1 MSTILIINDN
11 SSEARHAAEF
21 ALIIAQKMQA
31 DILLLNTIEINEK
44 DFCKVPADAFFD
56 SCTDNCDCFPYPVS
70 DKVVK
75 GELFKPCPDACNCV
89 DYPAS
94 GVRYRL
100 KTLNDGTTNF
110 KPRVEEVDVSFTSE
124 SEVIELVI
132 KRQVWMIIKGMAN
145 TITEPEIN
153 RTFNVHSVLNR
164 VLCPLLLVPETWPL
178 KNIERLTYIADLRYC
193 RIQIVRYLAAL
204 AKPWNANLSIGH
216 VTAPGLT
223 EMAEAYAREVFAEE
237 VCKKVNYDQL
247 FFNNI
252 REKDLLIAV
261 DVIVNG
267 MQNDLLVLVNRH
279 FHFEEIVGRYIT
291 NILPGHITVPLL
303 VFPF

>member
-1 MSTILIINDN
+1 MGTILIINDN

-44 DFCKVPADAFFD
+44 DFCKVPAAAFFTPCID
-56 SCTDNCDCFPYPVS
+56 DCDCFPYTVS

-75 GELFKPCPDACNCV
+75 GELFKPCPDDCNCV
-89 DYPAS
+89 DHRAS
-94 GVRYRL
+94 GMRYHL
-100 KTLNDGTTNF
+100 KTFNDGQTHF
-110 KPRVEEVDVSFTSE
+110 KPLVEEVDILFTNE
-124 SEVIELVI
+124 REVIELII
-132 KRQVWMIIKGMAN
+132 KRQVWMMVKGMAN
-145 TITEPEIN
+145 TEAEIN

-164 VLCPLLLVPETWPL
+164 VLCPLLLVPESWPL
-178 KNIERLTYIADLRYC
+178 KKIERLTYIADLRYC

-204 AKPWNANLSIGH
+204 AKPWNARLSIGH

-223 EMAEAYAREVFAEE
+223 EMVEEYAREVFTEE
-237 VCKKVNYDQL
+237 VCKKVNYEGL

-261 DVIVNG
+261 DVIING
-267 MQNDLLVLVNRH
+267 MQNDLLVLVNHH

-291 NILPGHITVPLL
+291 NTLPGHITVPLL
-303 VFPF
+303 IFPY

>member
-1 MSTILIINDN
+1 MIINDN

-21 ALIIAQKMQA
+21 ALIIAQKMEA
-31 DILLLNTIEINEK
+31 DILLLNSIGIDEK
-44 DFCKVPADAFFD
+44 EFCKVPSEAIFD
-56 SCTDNCDCFPYPVS
+56 LCTDRCDCFPYEVS
-70 DKVVK
+70 DKGMK
-75 GELFKPCPDACNCV
+75 DELSKPCPEDCNCV

-94 GVRYRL
+94 GMRYHL
-100 KTLNDGTTNF
+100 KILTDGQANF
-110 KPRVEEVDVSFTSE
+110 MPRIEEVDIAFTSQN
-124 SEVIELVI
+124 EVIELVI
-132 KRQVWMIIKGMAN
+132 KRQVWMIVKGMGDI
-145 TITEPEIN
+145 ITEAQLN
-153 RTFNVHSVLNR
+153 RTFNAHSVLNR

-178 KNIERLTYIADLRYC
+178 KKIERLTYLTDLRYC

-204 AKPWNANLSIGH
+204 AKPWNAKLSIGH

-223 EMAEAYAREVFAEE
+223 EMVEAYAQEVFTEE

-252 REKDLLIAV
+252 KEKDLLIAV
-261 DVIVNG
+261 DVIING

-291 NILPGHITVPLL
+291 NALPGHITVPLL
-303 VFPF
+303 VFPY